1 MILLGI
7 IIILL
12 SVLAGLGGLWMTTS
26 NNATIAFSLGPMA
39 VNVTPAVLFVSG
51 MIVVAMLGLGLW
63 LARSGTR
70 RSMDRRRER
79 KQLERDARAQEKQ
92 LAETRARLGQTRGE
106 AQEAERHREE
116 ERIRD
121 AKLRV
126 EADRRRESGR
136 EEEIRRTAARKH
148 GHDAAYDSGHDS
160 GHDSAYD
167 APRVDG
173 SRADGLRPG
182 GATPADAPRRDAPPD
197 PPAAPRRP

>member
-7 IIILL
+7 IFILV

-26 NNATIAFSLGPMA
+26 NNATIAFTLGPLE

-51 MIVVAMLGLGLW
+51 MIVVALLGLGLW

-70 RSMDRRRER
+70 RSMGRRRER
-79 KQLERDARAQEKQ
+79 KQLERDAREQEKQ

-106 AQEAERHREE
+106 ADQAERRREE

-136 EEEIRRTAARKH
+136 EEEIRRTAAEKH
-148 GHDAAYDSGHDS
+148 GETYE
-160 GHDSAYD
+160 
-167 APRVDG
+167 APRFDG
-173 SRADGLRPG
+173 SRGDGAHPA
-182 GATPADAPRRDAPPD
+182 GATPADAPRRDLPPE